1 SLNDDK
7 KLRFDFSHPKAM
19 SPEETEQVE
28 AWVNE
33 RIFGKLQT
41 TTRVMSIDHAKS
53 SGAVALFGEKYG
65 DEVRVVSFGAESIEL
80 CGGTHVSNTSDI
92 GLFLI
97 AKESGVSAGVR
108 RIEAICGR
116 EAYQMTKAM
125 RQELSSIKTELKG
138 QDALSGIAKLKD
150 QIKSLKNELTN
161 TLNSSKKDLE
171 VVEINGIATIVA
183 EVENGDIKALIDEAK
198 NKYPKIAIMLLM
210 KKEDKVMIACGSKD
224 TPIKAGEWI
233 REIAPIVGGGGGGRP
248 DFAQAGGKDTTK
260 IDEALE
266 TSKAYLRTH
275 L

>member
-1 SLNDDK
+1 L
-7 KLRFDFSHPKAM
+7 
-19 SPEETEQVE
+19 
-28 AWVNE
+28 
-33 RIFGKLQT
+33 GKLQT
-41 TTRVMSIDHAKS
+41 TTRVMSIDDAKS